1 MSESPSTHRQ
11 RSGAAVGWIA
21 FAAIMLIMIGVFHAI
36 AGLAGIIE
44 NEFYSVVPAAGT
56 EATGDVYF
64 LQFDATTWG
73 WIHLI
78 GGLIILFAGLGLFRG
93 AVWAR
98 TIGVI
103 VAVISA
109 IVNFAWMPWYP
120 VWSIAMIAIAVTVI
134 WALTA
139 HGRDIVQ

>member
-1 MSESPSTHRQ
+1 MSERQSTYQ
-11 RSGAAVGWIA
+11 ERSGAAVGWIT
-21 FAAIMLIMIGVFHAI
+21 FAAVMLIMIGIFHSI

-44 NEFYSVVPAAGT
+44 NEFYSAVPAAGT
-56 EATGDVYF
+56 EASGDVYF
-64 LQFDATTWG
+64 LEFDATTWG

-78 GGLIILFAGLGLFRG
+78 GGIIVLLAGFALFSG

-98 TIGVI
+98 TVGVI

-109 IVNFAWMPWYP
+109 IANFAWLPYYP
-120 VWSIAMIAIAVTVI
+120 VWSITMIAIAVTVI

-139 HGRDIVQ
+139 HGRDIVR